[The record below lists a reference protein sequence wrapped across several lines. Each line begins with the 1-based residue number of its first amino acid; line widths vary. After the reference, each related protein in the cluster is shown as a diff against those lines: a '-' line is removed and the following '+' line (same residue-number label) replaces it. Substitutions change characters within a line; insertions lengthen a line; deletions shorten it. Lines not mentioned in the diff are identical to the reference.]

1 MKMSMLNSHS
11 SSRLQFVAFI
21 LILLSKWSNAH
32 KHTIANSTDPRL
44 IGQSRYYELVKTF
57 REKNEDDSDKISS
70 HHYEIMYGQY
80 LEPFFDEHFKL
91 LEIGVLK
98 GQSLHLWSRVF
109 KNIDHVYGVGYGE
122 GITTFDK
129 KKVVDQKTTQYYAD
143 QSSTADLDFIIQDIG
158 KESIHVINDD
168 GSHIPWHQAFTFE
181 KLFSELLAP
190 GYRNY

>member
-1 MKMSMLNSHS
+1 MSMLNSHS